1 MCYVAAT
8 TDGVL
13 RVTVCAVDSSGAW
26 HTRVATLSRTC
37 IDLALC
43 PAGSIGAAV
52 VTPERA
58 WVQWEVL
65 SDCVAGANPS

>member
-13 RVTVCAVDSSGAW
+13 RVTVCAVDSSGTCQLCAAALACG
-26 HTRVATLSRTC
+26 TSTL
-37 IDLALC
+37 
-43 PAGSIGAAV
+43 PPVGSIGAAV

-58 WVQWEVL
+58 WVQWEIL
-65 SDCVAGANPS
+65 RDCVAGPDPS